1 MRWKAVVES
10 SVAADEDERDTWHEM
25 TEKEP
30 GDKIQ
35 NSGNHVSYLRVVKP
49 IQGAFDLVHALRD
62 VFL

>member
-1 MRWKAVVES
+1 MLVEEKEELAQGEVESLVES

-35 NSGNHVSYLRVVKP
+35 TAE
-49 IQGAFDLVHALRD
+49 IM
-62 VFL
+62 FLTYGL